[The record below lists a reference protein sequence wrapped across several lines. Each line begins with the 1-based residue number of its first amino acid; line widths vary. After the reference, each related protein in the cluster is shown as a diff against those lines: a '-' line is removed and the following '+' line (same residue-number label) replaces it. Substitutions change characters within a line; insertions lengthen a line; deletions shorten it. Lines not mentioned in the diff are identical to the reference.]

1 MYQYYKGM
9 IIREGANGLKVD
21 DIKKMYV
28 EAGWV
33 SNSQPQWQDEKY
45 EICFKNSMWVFT
57 VWHKEDIIGMV
68 RVVSDGV
75 MTATIQDLVVK
86 KEYRGKGIGKKLVE
100 LSLQKLPHGNWWAH
114 TTPENYDFYRNC
126 GFEIPQIVTGATMTY
141 MGFAKAKIDGH
152 R

>member
-21 DIKKMYV
+21 DIKEMYV
-28 EAGWV
+28 EAGWI

-75 MTATIQDLVVK
+75 MTATIQDLIVK
-86 KEYRGKGIGKKLVE
+86 QQYRGKGIGKNL
-100 LSLQKLPHGNWWAH
+100 
-114 TTPENYDFYRNC
+114 
-126 GFEIPQIVTGATMTY
+126 
-141 MGFAKAKIDGH
+141 
-152 R
+152 